1 VNAAT
6 YTRYE
11 VVRAFRN
18 RRFFIFSIGFP
29 LVLYFV
35 IAAPNRDVHDF
46 GGSGID
52 APLYLM
58 VGLTAFGTMNAV
70 LGVGARIAAE
80 RSTGWNRQLRLT
92 PLTSRAYFRT
102 KVLTAYLT
110 AMVTIVLLY
119 AAGAL
124 LGVRIPA
131 GRWFEMTLLMLIGLV
146 PFAALGILIGHLI
159 GLDSIGPAMGGTT
172 ALLGLLGGVWFPIDS
187 TGFMHDVAVLLPSY
201 WLVQASH
208 VAIGGGAWRSTGWL
222 VVAVWSVLVA
232 VAAAWAYRRDTSR
245 Y

>member
-1 VNAAT
+1 MNAAT

-35 IAAPNRDVHDF
+35 IAAPNRDAHDF
-46 GGSGID
+46 GGSGLD

-92 PLTSRAYFRT
+92 PLTSASYFRT
-102 KVLTAYLT
+102 KVLTAYLM
-110 AMVTIVLLY
+110 AMVSIVVLY

-124 LGVRIPA
+124 LGVRMPA
-131 GRWFEMTLLMLIGLV
+131 GRWIEMTVLMLVGLM
-146 PFAALGILIGHLI
+146 PFAALGIADRAPDRGSSRS
-159 GLDSIGPAMGGTT
+159 GRRWAASPRCF
-172 ALLGLLGGVWFPIDS
+172 GLLGGVWFPIGS
-187 TGFMHDVAVLLPSY
+187 SGFMHDLAVLCRRTGWSRRATSDRRRRLG
-201 WLVQASH
+201 LEGMAGR
-208 VAIGGGAWRSTGWL
+208 GGLDGAWSPRPR
-222 VVAVWSVLVA
+222 
-232 VAAAWAYRRDTSR
+232 WAYRRDTGR